1 MDCSEQGGLG
11 DVFKAHAGIRHR
23 PILPVQTD
31 NKTRQQTTLTLLPP
45 FSAPAS
51 CSSFILRISIFICV
65 LKTTMSLRYFSMRR
79 TNCLRSAR
87 TASLTTCCRTSLG
100 SGSR

>member
-1 MDCSEQGGLG
+1 MDSGQGDLG
-11 DVFKAHAGIRHR
+11 GVLKACVCIRHR
-23 PILPVQTD
+23 AILPVQAD
-31 NKTRQQTTLTLLPP
+31 NTILQQTTITLLPP
-45 FSAPAS
+45 FPAPAS
-51 CSSFILRISIFICV
+51 CSNFILSISIFICV